1 MNTVMGLSDDVRAVA
16 QELLAQ
22 ESVTIIS
29 HIDADGISGE
39 SILSQALSRAGIR
52 VTSVFVR
59 QLEPLTMRQV
69 PKDDTFKLFCDLG
82 AGQQNLINE
91 YGLCENDV
99 AIIDHHV
106 NQPCGRDYLQAN
118 CLPFGYTKLSA
129 AGVAYLVAKEIDSGN
144 TDLAPLAVI
153 GNVGD
158 MMAREDCGLTG
169 PAQEI
174 AYEGAAHGL
183 VEIRKRD
190 LNCYGIST
198 RPLHVCLSYNDDP
211 FIPGISN
218 NSGGALRFL
227 QKLGIPLHDNL
238 RRWLVWEEIPY
249 EDRRVISSALAQQ
262 LLANGGNITRL
273 FCESYLFP
281 GERERTPLRN
291 AQEYATLLNACGRW
305 ARPRVGGNICR
316 GDRGVAYREAE
327 HMLTNHRAII
337 RELLHFILDSGVTE
351 LSHLQYIH
359 VGNRYPDTIVGIGA
373 GMALSKLN
381 REKPILIMVE
391 QPEDPSLTKVSLRAT
406 EQMLM
411 KGCDLQVVATTA
423 SEKFGGAG
431 GGHRIAA
438 GAFIPRESEQEFIQ
452 HVNELLAGQCKNQ
465 GAGHR

>member
-1 MNTVMGLSDDVRAVA
+1 MDRMMGLADDVQAVA

-39 SILSQALSRAGIR
+39 TILSQALSRAGVR

-69 PKDDTFKLFCDLG
+69 PKDDTYKLFCDLG
-82 AGQQNLINE
+82 SGQQNLLAG
-91 YGLCENDV
+91 YGLSEDEV

-106 NQPCGRDYLQAN
+106 SQPCGPDYLQAN
-118 CLPFGYTKLSA
+118 CLPYGHTRLSA
-129 AGVAYLVAKEIDSGN
+129 AGVAYLVAKEIDAKN
-144 TDLAPLAVI
+144 TDLASLAVV

-169 PAQEI
+169 IAQEI
-174 AYEGAAHGL
+174 AYEGAAHGFL
-183 VEIRKRD
+183 EIRKRD

-218 NSGGALRFL
+218 NAGGALRFL
-227 QKLGIPLHDNL
+227 QKLGIPLQDALH
-238 RRWLVWEEIPY
+238 RWLVWEEIPN
-249 EDRRVISSALAQQ
+249 EDQRVISSALAQQ
-262 LLANGGNITRL
+262 LLANGGTIARL

-281 GERERTPLRN
+281 GERGRTPLRN

-305 ARPRVGGNICR
+305 SRPRTGGYICR
-316 GDRGVAYREAE
+316 GDRGAAYREAE

-337 RELLHFILDSGVTE
+337 RELLQFILDSGVTE

-391 QPEDPSLTKVSLRAT
+391 QAEDPSLTKVSLRTT
-406 EQMLM
+406 EQMLSQ
-411 KGCDLQVVATTA
+411 GLDLQVAATTA

-438 GAFIPRESEQEFIQ
+438 GAFIPRESEQEFVH
-452 HVNELLAGQCKNQ
+452 HVNNVLAGQCTKQ